1 MSTKIKIG
9 LFGFGCVGQG
19 LYDVLSKTSGIKAQ
33 IIKICVKDKNKKRS
47 IGQSNFTFDKNEL
60 LDDESINVIV
70 ELIDNAD
77 EAFEIVSAALKR
89 GKAVVTAN
97 KKMLAE
103 HFEELYN
110 LQLKYKVPL
119 LYEASV
125 CASIPIIRTLEEYY
139 DNDLLDSIEGIFNGT
154 TNYIL
159 TKTIQDNKTYE
170 EVLKDAQKLGFAES
184 NPKLD
189 VEGFDPK
196 FKLCILIAH
205 AFGIFVKPEEILNYG
220 IHQLNENDI
229 RYAKE
234 KGYKIRLIAHAS
246 KKGKKIFGKVLPQ
259 FVDAESPFYSVNN
272 EYNAVQ
278 IEAAFADKQLFKGKG
293 AGSYPTAA
301 AVLSD
306 ISALTYNY
314 RYEYKK
320 VRQNGHFKLEDDE
333 QIRIYLRYT
342 DKNILDEILF
352 SEIEERYKSNGYSY
366 VVGTTFISQ
375 LLKANLNEQ
384 NDIFIAELLSNEPT
398 LSYSFIESEETID
411 ATF

>member
-19 LYDVLSKTSGIKAQ
+19 LYDVLSKTSGIKAE
-33 IIKICVKDKNKKRS
+33 IFKICVKDQNKKRS
-47 IGQSNFTFDKNEL
+47 IAQSNFTFDKNEL
-60 LDDESINVIV
+60 LNDDSVNVIV

-77 EAFEIVSAALKR
+77 EAFDIVSEALKK

-103 HFEELYN
+103 HFEELYQ
-110 LQLKYKVPL
+110 LQLKYQVPL

-159 TKTIQDNKTYE
+159 TKTIEENKTYE
-170 EVLKDAQKLGFAES
+170 EVLKDAQQLGFAES

-189 VEGFDPK
+189 VQGFDPK

-220 IHQLNENDI
+220 IHHLNENDI

-234 KGYKIRLIAHAS
+234 KGYKIRLIAHAT

-278 IEAAFADKQLFKGKG
+278 VEAAFADKQLFKGKG
-293 AGSYPTAA
+293 AGSHPTAA

-306 ISALTYNY
+306 ISALTYHY

-320 VRQNGHFKLEDDE
+320 VQQNGHFKLEDDE
-333 QIRIYLRYT
+333 PIRIYLRYA
-342 DKNILDEILF
+342 DEIFLDELLF
-352 SEIEERYKSNGYSY
+352 SEIEERYKSNGYNY

-375 LLKANLNEQ
+375 LLKANLNDR
-384 NDIFIAELLSNEPT
+384 NDIFIAELIT
-398 LSYSFIESEETID
+398 L
-411 ATF
+411 

>member
-1 MSTKIKIG
+1 MSIKIG

-19 LYDVLSKTSGIKAQ
+19 LYDVLSKTSGIKAE
-33 IIKICVKDKNKKRS
+33 IIKICVKDKNKERS
-47 IGQSNFTFDKNEL
+47 INRSNFTFDKNKL
-60 LDDESINVIV
+60 LNDESINVIV

-77 EAFEIVSAALKR
+77 EAFEIVSSALKK

-103 HFEELYN
+103 HFEELYH
-110 LQLKYKVPL
+110 LQLQYKVPL

-139 DNDLLDSIEGIFNGT
+139 DNDLLDSVEGIFNGT

-159 TKTIQDNKTYE
+159 TKTIQENKTYE
-170 EVLKDAQKLGFAES
+170 EVLKDAQQLGFAES

-189 VEGFDPK
+189 VQGFDPK

-205 AFGIFVKPEEILNYG
+205 AFGVFVKPDEILNYG
-220 IHQLNENDI
+220 IHQLGENDI

-234 KGYKIRLIAHAS
+234 KGYKIRLIAHAT
-246 KKGKKIFGKVLPQ
+246 KKGKQIFAKVLPQ

-278 IEAAFADKQLFKGKG
+278 VKAAFADKQLFKGKG
-293 AGSYPTAA
+293 AGSFPTAA

-320 VRQNGHFKLEDDE
+320 VQQNGHFRLEDDE
-333 QIRIYLRYT
+333 PVRVYLRYNHE
-342 DKNILDEILF
+342 NILDELFF
-352 SEIEERYKSNGYSY
+352 SEIEERYKSNGYNY
-366 VVGTTFISQ
+366 IVGTTFLSQ
-375 LLKANLNEQ
+375 LIKANLNERD
-384 NDIFIAELLSNEPT
+384 DIFIAEVGERISNPT
-398 LSYSFIESEETID
+398 VEIEEKIIGKILVIN
-411 ATF
+411 